1 MKRWKDSERKD
12 VVNESIDMLLE
23 EIAIVCKKHNL
34 SIVHEDTRGAFK
46 IEKYSNESMLW
57 LQHAHDCT

>member
-1 MKRWKDSERKD
+1 MKHWKDSERKD
-12 VVNESIDMLLE
+12 VVNESIDMFLE

-34 SIVHEDTRGAFK
+34 SIAHEDTGGAFK